1 MVRLDSFW
9 PVTKVYCK
17 EGKMEE
23 MVVLQ
28 KQLIVTIS
36 DVVAV
41 MTSGRVTEL
50 DALTRALEV
59 VNNYI
64 SQRIEFHMNAH

>member
-1 MVRLDSFW
+1 
-9 PVTKVYCK
+9 
-17 EGKMEE
+17 MEE

>member
-1 MVRLDSFW
+1 
-9 PVTKVYCK
+9 
-17 EGKMEE
+17 MEE

-28 KQLIVTIS
+28 KQLIMAIS
-36 DVVAV
+36 DVVAT

-50 DALTRALEV
+50 DALTRALDV

-64 SQRIEFHMNAH
+64 MNTH